1 MEINRYES
9 DRSFKE
15 KMALERQKLKGLSWR
30 KKIEYI
36 VTYYKWHFVGL
47 IAIGFVIYTIGTMIY
62 NTQYT
67 DVFSAI
73 ILNGN
78 ADGEAIAED
87 FKGYCQDTEK
97 FNRYTVNAGMKLD
110 GKSAKDQDT
119 LGIILGSIAS
129 KEVQVLIVP
138 EFQLERYV
146 NLGTL
151 IKMEDVLSEEQMQS
165 YGEYVTQEYGLK
177 VSNNKTLGR
186 LGCFPGEDAYMVV
199 ISYVEDFTYIR
210 QFVNYLMGE

>member
-15 KMALERQKLKGLSWR
+15 KMELEKQKLKSLSWS
-30 KKIEYI
+30 KKLEYI
-36 VTYYKWHFVGL
+36 FNYYKWHFVGL
-47 IAIGFVIYTIGTMIY
+47 VAVGFVIYMIGTMIY

-78 ADGEAIAED
+78 ADGDAIAED

-97 FNRYTVNAGMKLD
+97 FNRYSVNAGMKLD

-119 LGIILGSIAS
+119 LGIMLGSIAS

-138 EFQLERYV
+138 GFQMERYM
-146 NLGTL
+146 NLNTL
-151 IKMEDVLSEEQMQS
+151 TRMDEVLTEDQIKS
-165 YGEYVTQEYGLK
+165 YGENVYEYGLK
-177 VSNNKTLGR
+177 VSDNKTLGE
-186 LGCFPGEDAYMVV
+186 LGCFPGEDAYRVV
-199 ISYVEDFTYIR
+199 LSYVEDFTYIR
-210 QFVNYLMGE
+210 EFAKYLMGE

>member
-15 KMALERQKLKGLSWR
+15 KMELEKQKLKSLSWS
-30 KKIEYI
+30 KKLEYI
-36 VTYYKWHFVGL
+36 FNYYKWHFVGL
-47 IAIGFVIYTIGTMIY
+47 VAVGFVIYMIGTMIY

-78 ADGEAIAED
+78 ADGDAIAED
-87 FKGYCQDTEK
+87 FKAYCQDTEK
-97 FNRYTVNAGMKLD
+97 FNRYSVNAGMKLD

-119 LGIILGSIAS
+119 LGIMLGSIAS

-138 EFQLERYV
+138 EFQMERYV
-146 NLGTL
+146 NLNTL
-151 IKMEDVLSEEQMQS
+151 LQMDEVLTAEQIQA
-165 YGEYVTQEYGLK
+165 YGENVSEYGLK
-177 VSNNKTLGR
+177 VSENKTLGE
-186 LGCFPGEDAYMVV
+186 LGCFPGKDAYMVV
-199 ISYVEDFTYIR
+199 LSYVEDLTYIR
-210 QFVNYLMGE
+210 EFARYLMGE